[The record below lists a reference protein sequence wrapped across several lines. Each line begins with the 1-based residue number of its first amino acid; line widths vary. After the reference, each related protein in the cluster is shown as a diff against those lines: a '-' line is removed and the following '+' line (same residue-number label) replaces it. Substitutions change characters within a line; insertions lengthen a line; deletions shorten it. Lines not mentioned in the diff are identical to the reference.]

1 MSSEI
6 FRGAKSKGLRTDN
19 SISSA
24 PCFTREAAFG
34 FPRNFLSNR
43 FVYAVFS
50 SRAGGLSVGINMLP
64 HKVCNFNCVYCEVNR
79 EEPGEGPLEVTQ
91 MAGELRSLLGFIL
104 NGELSRHPQYSQLP
118 KDLLELRQVALSG
131 DGEPT
136 LAPNF
141 KEAVEAVIHV
151 RATGQPPPFK
161 LVLITNGSGLDLP
174 HVQAALNCFLAS
186 DEIWIKLDGGS
197 PEYFEKI
204 NRTNVSLDKIIS
216 NTLTQGRRRP
226 IVIQSLFPAIRHN
239 PPSEKDIEQYVEK
252 LNFLKT
258 NGAQIQLVQVY
269 SAMRP
274 VVDSECSHLPLRF
287 LTQIARTVRKQ
298 TGLRAEVF

>member
-1 MSSEI
+1 MSSETA
-6 FRGAKSKGLRTDN
+6 RETRSKGLRTDN
-19 SISSA
+19 SVLTS

-34 FPRNFLSNR
+34 FPRDFLSNR

-64 HKVCNFNCVYCEVNR
+64 HKLCNFNCVYCEVNR
-79 EEPGEGPLEVTQ
+79 EEPGQGALHVNQ
-91 MAGELRSLLGFIL
+91 MADELRNLLAYIR
-104 NGELSRHPQYSQLP
+104 NGELSKHPQYCKLP

-141 KEAVEAVIHV
+141 QDAVESVIHV
-151 RATGQPPPFK
+151 RATSQPPPFK
-161 LVLITNGSGLDLP
+161 IVLLTNGSGLDQT
-174 HVQAALNCFLAS
+174 HVQAALNCFLGS
-186 DEIWIKLDGGS
+186 DEIWIKLDGGNQ
-197 PEYFEKI
+197 EYFQKI
-204 NRTNVSLDKIIS
+204 NRSSVPLEKILLNI
-216 NTLTQGRRRP
+216 LIQGRRRP
-226 IVIQSLFPAIRHN
+226 IVIQSLFPAIRQI
-239 PPSEKDIEQYVEK
+239 PPSETDIQQYIDK
-252 LNFLKT
+252 LNFLKS

-287 LTQIARTVRKQ
+287 LTQIARTVRQQ
-298 TGLRAEVF
+298 TGLRTEVF